1 VQWPAW
7 AREGAEEALAEELP
21 HSRSCFA
28 EPLAPA
34 DVRRVLAWRDK
45 AAREFGAA
53 HGPSEPF
60 ALEQTEP
67 VDALLV
73 DAPALRVAAED
84 DIAGSSVEGR
94 SEL

>member
-1 VQWPAW
+1 MRPPPLRRA
-7 AREGAEEALAEELP
+7 AEDEELADAEEALAEEALAEELP

-60 ALEQTEP
+60 AGGLNG
-67 VDALLV
+67 
-73 DAPALRVAAED
+73 PAWGV
-84 DIAGSSVEGR
+84 G
-94 SEL
+94 